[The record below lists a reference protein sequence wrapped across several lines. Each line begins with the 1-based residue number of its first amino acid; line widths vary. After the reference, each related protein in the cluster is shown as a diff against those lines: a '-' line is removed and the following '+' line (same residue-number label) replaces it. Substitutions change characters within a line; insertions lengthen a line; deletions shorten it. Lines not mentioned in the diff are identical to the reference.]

1 MRTQSCKAEG
11 RRLQQLIARD
21 ILEAFPHLE
30 YDDVRS
36 TSMGAHGEDVQL
48 SRLARECVPFSFE
61 AKNQER
67 LSIWAAIE
75 QCVANAGAHEPCVVL
90 KKNHSAVYAVVRWP
104 TLLKLLAGAHAAHAP
119 SDAPETSPDAPEAME
134 EDVAAAIDA
143 ALAAMERARERAKE
157 LAARASSASSIS
169 DSAAFRTS

>member
-1 MRTQSCKAEG
+1 MRTQSCKAKG

-48 SRLARECVPFSFE
+48 SPLARECVPFSFE

-104 TLLKLLAGAHAAHAP
+104 TLLKLLAGAHAAAQETVAP
-119 SDAPETSPDAPEAME
+119 SGTPASPADAPEAM
-134 EDVAAAIDA
+134 DLTAAIDC
-143 ALAAMERARERAKE
+143 AMTVLERARTQ
-157 LAARASSASSIS
+157 LAAGQTPLERL
-169 DSAAFRTS
+169 

>member
-1 MRTQSCKAEG
+1 MRTQSCKAKG

-48 SRLARECVPFSFE
+48 SPLARECVPFSFE

-67 LSIWAAIE
+67 LSVWAAIE

-104 TLLKLLAGAHAAHAP
+104 TLLKLLAGAHEAAHGTAS
-119 SDAPETSPDAPEAME
+119 SDAPAPPRDAPEAME
-134 EDVAAAIDA
+134 EDVAVAIDA
-143 ALAAMERARERAKE
+143 ALAAMAHARELATRAGV
-157 LAARASSASSIS
+157 AST
-169 DSAAFRTS
+169 TS

>member
-1 MRTQSCKAEG
+1 MRTQSCKAKG

-21 ILEAFPHLE
+21 ILDAFPHLE

-48 SRLARECVPFSFE
+48 SPLARECVPFSFE

-104 TLLKLLAGAHAAHAP
+104 TLLKLLAGAHAGAHAP
-119 SDAPETSPDAPEAME
+119 SAPRADAPAMG
-134 EDVAAAIDA
+134 EDAAASID
-143 ALAAMERARERAKE
+143 LAV
-157 LAARASSASSIS
+157 S
-169 DSAAFRTS
+169 

>member
-1 MRTQSCKAEG
+1 MRTQSCKAKG

-48 SRLARECVPFSFE
+48 SPLARECVPFSFE

-104 TLLKLLAGAHAAHAP
+104 TLLKLLASAHAAAHET
-119 SDAPETSPDAPEAME
+119 DEPETSPDAPEAME
-134 EDVAAAIDA
+134 EDVCAAIDT
-143 ALAAMERARERAKE
+143 ALAAILRLKE
-157 LAARASSASSIS
+157 LAARADPASSIAE
-169 DSAAFRTS
+169 SASFRAR